1 LTWLA
6 FVEYTKTVNSHFPK
20 VIMNNPC
27 SRLFRGLYAA
37 ALVAGALTI
46 VSAASASIFTGAP
59 IFSGARYFL
68 SDSIT
73 AVASDPQ
80 VQVVRQT
87 LTSSEQNAVQQFS
100 ISLKMPNFDE
110 LEARIANGEQ
120 IAPDEMAARYLP
132 LASDYAVVGN
142 WLKAQGFTLATED
155 PNHTNIF
162 ASGTVAQ
169 IQHALGVNFAR
180 VATAD
185 GEFTSAISAPS
196 LPVEFSSAVLAVTGL
211 QPHLR
216 MHHFNIRVLP
226 DGISSTFFY
235 PPDILSA
242 YNAPSTFD
250 GTGQTIAIIMD
261 APVLTSDLSTFYT
274 TVGSPAK
281 TSNFTI
287 VPVDGG
293 NSATTDTEG
302 EATLDVE
309 WSSAIAPGAKV
320 RLYEVPDLSFAHLAD
335 ACAKVSAD
343 ATANNI
349 TVVSF
354 SAGAPE
360 IAGGLTAANLLPNT
374 QAFATLASAG
384 ISVFVASGDGGSNPD
399 ASGFGNGYVST
410 DPIETNYPAS
420 DVNVTGVGG
429 TELSFTSG
437 SFSYGSESVFSDIT
451 SGFGSASG
459 GGVSSIFTKPTWQVD
474 GVTGSILSTNTKR
487 CVPDVS
493 IVWGADQSGNS
504 LAALI
509 IQNGADVGIG
519 GTSLSSPIWAGIAA
533 IVNQARVSIGGT
545 TLGLLG
551 PSIYPLAVSTPTIF
565 HDITSGNNGAY
576 NAVVGYDL
584 CTGLGS
590 PNINNFISPLAAIFP
605 TIIQQPQSVTVN
617 AGSSF
622 NLLVQAT
629 SSAGDNSNLSY
640 LWFKD
645 GVNTGITTQNF
656 SIYSATS
663 ANAGNYTVAVSDSL
677 GTATSKV
684 ATVTVNPAPPAASSG
699 GGGGA
704 LSYWFYLALAMLFA
718 IRKVRGAQGRE
729 QAD

>member
-1 LTWLA
+1 LGFL
-6 FVEYTKTVNSHFPK
+6 EYTKTVNSHFSK
-20 VIMNNPC
+20 VIMNYPC
-27 SRLFRGLYAA
+27 SRLFRGLHAA
-37 ALVAGALTI
+37 ALAAVVWTI
-46 VSAASASIFTGAP
+46 VPAASASTGAP
-59 IFSGARYFL
+59 FFSGARYFL
-68 SDSIT
+68 NDSIT
-73 AVASDPQ
+73 AVASDPH
-80 VQVVRQT
+80 VQVVRYALTGSEKNAT
-87 LTSSEQNAVQQFS
+87 LQFS
-100 ISLKMPNFDE
+100 VSLKMPNFDE

-120 IAPDEMAARYLP
+120 IAPDEMAARFLP
-132 LASDYAVVGN
+132 SISDYATVEA
-142 WLKAQGFTLATED
+142 WLQGKGFKITAED
-155 PNHTNIF
+155 PNYTNISV
-162 ASGTVAQ
+162 SGTVSQ
-169 IQHALGVNFAR
+169 IQSSLGVNFAR
-180 VATAD
+180 IATAD

-196 LPVEFSSAVLAVTGL
+196 LPVEFSSAVLGVTGL

-216 MHHFNIRVLP
+216 MHHFKTRIVP
-226 DGISSTFFY
+226 DGTSSTFFY
-235 PPDILSA
+235 PSDIIAA

-261 APVLTSDLSTFYT
+261 APVITSDLSTFYT
-274 TVGSPAK
+274 TVGSTAK

-293 NSATTDTEG
+293 NPATTDTEG

-343 ATANNI
+343 AIANNI

-360 IAGGLTAANLLPNT
+360 IADSLTAGSLRPNT
-374 QAFATLASAG
+374 QAFAALASAG

-399 ASGFGNGYVST
+399 ASGFGNGYVAS

-429 TELSFTSG
+429 TELSFTAS
-437 SFSYGSESVFSDIT
+437 SFFYGSESVFSDIA
-451 SGFGSASG
+451 GGLGSASG
-459 GGVSSIFTKPTWQVD
+459 GGVSSIFTKPIWQAD
-474 GVTGSILSTNTKR
+474 GVTGSILSTSTNR
-487 CVPDVS
+487 CVPDVA
-493 IVWGADQSGNS
+493 IVWGADQGGNS

-509 IQNGADVGIG
+509 VQNGVDVGIG
-519 GTSLSSPIWAGIAA
+519 GTSLSSPIWAGVAA
-533 IVNQARVSIGGT
+533 IVNQARASVGGT

-551 PSIYPLAVSTPTIF
+551 PSIYPLAISSPAIF
-565 HDITSGNNGAY
+565 HDITTGNNGAY
-576 NAVVGYDL
+576 SAVVGYDL

-605 TIIQQPQSVTVN
+605 TIIQQPQSVTIN

-656 SIYSATS
+656 SIFSATS
-663 ANAGNYTVAVSDSL
+663 ANAGKYTVAVSDRL

-684 ATVTVNPAPPAASSG
+684 ATVTVNPAPPPASSG

-704 LSYWFYLALAMLFA
+704 LSYWFYLALAMMFA
-718 IRKVRGAQGRE
+718 IRKVRGERGRE
-729 QAD
+729 QAVGMG